1 MPIEHSEAIVI
12 RTIDFSETSLVLTLF
27 TREFGRVRGIAKG
40 ARQMKNSFDSAL
52 DLLTRISVSLI
63 RKNSDALDL
72 LTEAKLIRRFQVGT
86 SGIPGLYAGYFLAE
100 LLQMTLEDGEAMPEL
115 YDLTAET
122 LSRLEEGRCVE
133 EHLYRFPWNLMTL
146 LGERL
151 STDRCV
157 VCGRRIDYGTEIH
170 RGRRVGLSLL
180 DGGAVCAECRRTRG
194 FRQLALVDPRAME
207 WFDRLDE
214 TAPPSLPDTKSVR
227 REIRSVTDWMVDAK
241 CGRMP
246 KTRDQAYGALDDAA
260 PSAEYG
266 TD

>member
-27 TREFGRVRGIAKG
+27 TRRFGKVRGIAKG

-72 LTEAKLIRRFQVGT
+72 LTEAKLIHRFQVGT
-86 SGIPGLYAGYFLAE
+86 SGISGLYAGYFLAE
-100 LLQMTLEDGEAMPEL
+100 LLQMTQEDGEAMPEL
-115 YDLTAET
+115 YDLTVET

-133 EHLYRFPWNLMTL
+133 EHLYRFPWNLMAL

-170 RGRRVGLSLL
+170 RGGGSVFRFSTAVRSAPNVDGHADSDSSPWLTPARWSGSIVSTRRPPPLFPTRKAS
-180 DGGAVCAECRRTRG
+180 AVKYEA
-194 FRQLALVDPRAME
+194 
-207 WFDRLDE
+207 
-214 TAPPSLPDTKSVR
+214 
-227 REIRSVTDWMVDAK
+227 
-241 CGRMP
+241 
-246 KTRDQAYGALDDAA
+246 
-260 PSAEYG
+260 
-266 TD
+266 